1 MTKPVRRL
9 ENRGRTDD
17 GIISTISN
25 AYEDFNNHWGST
37 VYDAVNAGLYLAAP
51 FTGGATLV
59 PAMAM
64 TGLQAGA
71 ASVNAYDKGI
81 NLSNGLDMASAIPGF
96 GLTEKA
102 VKGAMKPV
110 MKSVGKSTKY
120 VRHATKYV
128 PKSEKILV
136 TSPNGMT
143 FNFGKNSPTYWQ
155 MAMNDKRYAP
165 YAALVYGEDAVN
177 NGLNVWQ
184 VAKDIQDSNRQQE
197 KDGGS
202 IHIKPSKRGTFTAAA
217 SKHGMG
223 VQEFAS
229 KVLRNKED
237 YSPSLVKKANFAR
250 NANKWNH

>member
-17 GIISTISN
+17 GVISTISN

-37 VYDAVNAGLYLAAP
+37 AYDVINAGLYLAAP
-51 FTGGATLV
+51 FTGGATFI

-71 ASVNAYDKGI
+71 AGVNAYDKGI
-81 NLSNGLDMASAIPGF
+81 NLSNGLDIASAIPGF

-120 VRHATKYV
+120 VRHATKYA
-128 PKSEKILV
+128 PKQEKILV

-184 VAKDIQDSNRQQE
+184 VAKDIQDSSERE
-197 KDGGS
+197 KERNGGS

-217 SKHGMG
+217 TKHGMG

-229 KVLRNKED
+229 RVLRNKED

-250 NANKWNH
+250 NASKWH

>member
-37 VYDAVNAGLYLAAP
+37 AYDAINAGLYLAAP
-51 FTGGATLV
+51 FTGGATLI

-71 ASVNAYDKGI
+71 AGVNAYDKGI
-81 NLSNGLDMASAIPGF
+81 NLSNGLDIASAIPGF

-120 VRHATKYV
+120 VRHATKYA
-128 PKSEKILV
+128 PKQEKILV

-184 VAKDIQDSNRQQE
+184 VAKDIQDSSERE
-197 KDGGS
+197 KERNGGS
-202 IHIKPSKRGTFTAAA
+202 IHIKPSKRGTFTATAK
-217 SKHGMG
+217 KHGMG

-229 KVLRNKED
+229 RVLRNKED

-250 NANKWNH
+250 NASKWH

>member
-1 MTKPVRRL
+1 MSKPKRSL
-9 ENRGRTDD
+9 ENRGRTED
-17 GIISTISN
+17 GIVGIISN

-37 VYDAVNAGLYLAAP
+37 AYDALNAGLYLAAP

-71 ASVNAYDKGI
+71 AAVNAYDKGI
-81 NLSNGLDMASAIPGF
+81 NLSNGLDIASAIPGF

-128 PKSEKILV
+128 PKSKKILV

-143 FNFGKNSPTYWQ
+143 FNFGKNFPTYWQ
-155 MAMNDKRYAP
+155 TAMNDKRYAP

-177 NGLNVWQ
+177 NGLNIWQ

-197 KDGGS
+197 KRWRFNS
-202 IHIKPSKRGTFTAAA
+202 
-217 SKHGMG
+217 
-223 VQEFAS
+223 
-229 KVLRNKED
+229 
-237 YSPSLVKKANFAR
+237 YSSF
-250 NANKWNH
+250 

>member
-17 GIISTISN
+17 GVISTISN

-37 VYDAVNAGLYLAAP
+37 AYDAINAGLYLAAP
-51 FTGGATLV
+51 FTGGATLI

-71 ASVNAYDKGI
+71 AGINAYDKGI
-81 NLSNGLDMASAIPGF
+81 NLSNGLDIASAIPGF

-128 PKSEKILV
+128 PKQEKILV

-197 KDGGS
+197 RDGGS

-217 SKHGMG
+217 TKHGMG
-223 VQEFAS
+223 VQEFAAR
-229 KVLRNKED
+229 VLRNKED

-250 NANKWNH
+250 NASKWH